1 MRRLQLA
8 GHRPIGLVGGA
19 TGLVGDPSGR
29 SAERQLHERDV
40 IEGWVARIR
49 SQVERYLS
57 FDGDNAATIVN
68 NLEWTGELS
77 AIDWLRDIGKHF
89 SVNRML
95 AKEAVAARLDAGGI
109 SYTEFSYQVMQ
120 ALDFLELYR
129 RHGVT
134 LQLGGSDQW
143 GNLTAG
149 VDLIRRVEGVQ
160 AHALATPLITRPDGE
175 KFGKSTGS
183 TLWLDPALTTPF
195 AFYQWF
201 VNTDDSVAGTYLR
214 VFSFRP
220 REEIEALEASVAARP
235 DAREAQRALALE
247 VTELV
252 HGTDAAAGAAEA
264 SRALFGDGDL
274 GALDAGTLEA
284 AFADLPRAEV
294 GPANGMPSVLDLL
307 VSSGL
312 SESRGQARRVLGEGG
327 AYVNN
332 RRVTDPCGRPGPIGP
347 ARRAMAAAPAR
358 KAEPGRGRGPSSR
371 EPRLR
376 HRGAR
381 VGPRRSRA
389 HGALRVGRDRRYR
402 IVRPVVGRPVAD
414 PRRRRRDRGSDIP
427 RGALSPRATERAQAV
442 DRRALGLPRIAPPS
456 GRRARTRRGR
466 SSTPR
471 RRPSRRCCSA
481 PRRSGRPAS

>member
-1 MRRLQLA
+1 M
-8 GHRPIGLVGGA
+8 
-19 TGLVGDPSGR
+19 
-29 SAERQLHERDV
+29 
-40 IEGWVARIR
+40 
-49 SQVERYLS
+49 
-57 FDGDNAATIVN
+57 N
-68 NLEWTGELS
+68 NLEWTAELS

-120 ALDFLELYR
+120 AIDFLELYR

-201 VNTDDSVAGTYLR
+201 VNADDSVAGTYLR

-274 GALDAGTLEA
+274 GALDAGDA
-284 AFADLPRAEV
+284 R
-294 GPANGMPSVLDLL
+294 GRIRRPA
-307 VSSGL
+307 
-312 SESRGQARRVLGEGG
+312 ARRGRS
-327 AYVNN
+327 ARTACHRCSTCSSPPDC
-332 RRVTDPCGRPGPIGP
+332 RRAA
-347 ARRAMAAAPAR
+347 ARRDACSARAARTSTIVASRIRRPFR
-358 KAEPGRGRGPSSR
+358 NDRTCSTGDGCCSGAESGTWPWPRSASR
-371 EPRLR
+371 EPRVR

-389 HGALRVGRDRRYR
+389 HGDLVCVIVGRPTPSVGRVVRRRGRDRGR
-402 IVRPVVGRPVAD
+402 IRWLISTAQC
-414 PRRRRRDRGSDIP
+414 
-427 RGALSPRATERAQAV
+427 RGAM
-442 DRRALGLPRIAPPS
+442 DWRR
-456 GRRARTRRGR
+456 
-466 SSTPR
+466 
-471 RRPSRRCCSA
+471 
-481 PRRSGRPAS
+481 